1 MFKMFKITTAAACLA
16 IGLIASP
23 AQAGFIN
30 GGITVTDTLN
40 PALLPQASAGVASL
54 LTAFNPRGPQ
64 PTGNTSTLGVGNDF
78 DPATLLLATMASWTF
93 SPCPGAGCGGLAE
106 ITVGGFTFDI
116 QSAVN
121 GGGVAF

>member
-40 PALLPQASAGVASL
+40 PALLPQASAGLASL
-54 LTAFNPRGPQ
+54 LTAFNPLGPQ
-64 PTGNTSTLGVGNDF
+64 PTGNTSALAAGNDF
-78 DPATLLLATMASWTF
+78 DPANLLLATMASWKF
-93 SPCPGAGCGGLAE
+93 SLCPAPGCGGLG
-106 ITVGGFTFDI
+106 TLTR
-116 QSAVN
+116 
-121 GGGVAF
+121 